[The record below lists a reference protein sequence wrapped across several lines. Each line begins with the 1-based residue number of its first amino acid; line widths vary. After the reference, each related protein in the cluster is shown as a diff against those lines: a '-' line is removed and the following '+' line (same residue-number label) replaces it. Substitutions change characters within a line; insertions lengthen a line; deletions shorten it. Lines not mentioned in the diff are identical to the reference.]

1 MKKSFYCLLVGL
13 FICTQQGYS
22 QKINELADPRASSTT
37 EKWDNLKEKNNF
49 SFSIADYSYSKTI
62 PPTVETLTKSWNTKA
77 WKGEKVHTQ
86 LVFWSNR
93 DHEKVE
99 VTSSSLKNSQAQQI
113 ATKDITLGYIT
124 YVMTDLSGDLKQ
136 GCGISQG
143 LDSALVADRIT
154 DQSSF
159 EYEKNTT
166 RPLWLSIQV
175 PRDAA
180 VGIYKGSLTIKAA
193 NYKTTIPYS
202 IEVLAHVLPETKD
215 WEYHLDLWQNPYSI
229 ARQFQVE
236 LWSPEHFNIM
246 KPHYERLRDAGQ
258 KNITVSIINDP
269 WNGQTYD
276 KYQAMIKWTKK
287 KDGTWSYDYS
297 IFDKWIGFMRE
308 IGISKY
314 INCYSMIPWNMNFQY
329 FDENTGKYEILKVKT
344 DDPKYREHWL
354 PLLKDFA
361 RHLKQKGYFE
371 WTTIAMDERPQED
384 MKRAIAIIKEADP
397 QFRSSLAGAYHP
409 EISNEFADY
418 SITLGEEM
426 APEVLKARQ
435 EKGYKTTVY
444 TCCTEIFPNTFTNS
458 GYQEATWLAW
468 HSVQRGFDGY
478 LRWAYDCWNANPNQD
493 TRYGSWLGGDTYF
506 VYPDNMT
513 SIRFEKLIEGVQ
525 DAEKIRILRKEL
537 NAPQLQKL
545 NEVIDGFTNK
555 NINQKAIP
563 NQIKEAQKVLNSL

>member
-1 MKKSFYCLLVGL
+1 MKKSIYCLIFSL
-13 FICTQQGYS
+13 FISTQQGYS
-22 QKINELADPRASSTT
+22 QKITELKDPKAPLST
-37 EKWDNLKEKNNF
+37 EKWSLLKEKSNF
-49 SFSIADYSYSKTI
+49 SFSIADYSYSKTN
-62 PPTVETLTKSWNTKA
+62 PPSVETLTKAWNTKA

-86 LVFWSNR
+86 LVFWSNQNH
-93 DHEKVE
+93 DKVE
-99 VTSSSLKNSQAQQI
+99 ISSSSLKNAKGNPINTDQI
-113 ATKDITLGYIT
+113 SIGYIS
-124 YVMTDLSGDLKQ
+124 YVMTDLAGDLKN
-136 GCGISQG
+136 GCGINKV

-180 VGIYKGSLTIKAA
+180 IGTYKGLLTIKGT
-193 NYKTTIPYS
+193 NYNTTIPYS
-202 IEVLAHVLPETKD
+202 IEVLPHVLPEAKN

-229 ARQFQVE
+229 ARQYQVA
-236 LWSPEHFNIM
+236 LWSPEHFKIM
-246 KPHYERLRDAGQ
+246 KPYYERLRDAGQ
-258 KNITVSIINDP
+258 KNITASIINDP

-297 IFDKWIGFMRE
+297 IFDKWVSFMRD
-308 IGISKY
+308 IGISEY

-329 FDENTGKYEILKVKT
+329 FDERTGKYEILKVKT
-344 DDPKYREHWL
+344 EDSKYREHWL

-361 RHLKQKGYFE
+361 KHLKEKGYFE

-397 QFRSSLAGAYHP
+397 AFKSSLAGAYHP
-409 EISNEFADY
+409 QISDQFADY
-418 SITLGEEM
+418 SITLGEDM
-426 APEVLKARQ
+426 APEVLKMRK
-435 EKGYKTTVY
+435 EKGYKTTLY
-444 TCCTEIFPNTFTNS
+444 TCCSEIFPNTFTNS

-468 HSVQRGFDGY
+468 NSVQRGFDGY
-478 LRWAYDCWNANPNQD
+478 LRWAFDCWNANPNQD
-493 TRYGSWLGGDTYF
+493 TRHGTWLGGDTYF

-525 DAEKIRILRKEL
+525 DAEKIRILRQTL
-537 NAPQLQKL
+537 NPSQLQKL
-545 NEVIDGFTNK
+545 NTAIATFSNK
-555 NINQKAIP
+555 NINQKMIP
-563 NQIKEAQKVLNSL
+563 KQLIEAKEILNSL